1 MQTYQRESKPIQDVY
16 TQVTQLFNSA
26 PDLLED
32 FKQFLPESA
41 AHAKNL
47 AAARQ
52 AEEPVLSHLRADP
65 NYPNA
70 HVLQGNRDVKMP
82 PLGQFN
88 VKDSTKEGKKRRGG
102 PAGPGG
108 LGSISGPSTGA
119 DSRLADSQAGRAPTQ
134 AGNANKVS
142 QYFWL
147 SSSSLLIHY

>member
-1 MQTYQRESKPIQDVY
+1 M
-16 TQVTQLFNSA
+16 TQLFNSA

-41 AHAKNL
+41 AHAKQQ

-52 AEEPVLSHLRADP
+52 AEEPILSNLRADP

-70 HVLQGNRDVKMP
+70 NVLQGNRDVKMP

-102 PAGPGG
+102 PGAPGG
-108 LGSISGPSTGA
+108 LGSISGASASAETA
-119 DSRLADSQAGRAPTQ
+119 RMADSQAGRAGTA
-134 AGNANKVS
+134 AGNVNKVS
-142 QYFWL
+142 LTFVFTDRSQTPLHPVSYHF
-147 SSSSLLIHY
+147 